1 MTSIYSQAGSCVA
14 SMRGH
19 AAMRPAARPVGRA
32 KTLWPTARA
41 WWDGRPQPRPRQ
53 KVRNQETPGHAAGL
67 VAKSSARV
75 RLFVSVASLT
85 SPAHRASPATF
96 HSMAAAHLFCSAPAA
111 YRAANPR
118 PLATRGRA
126 HRATPSRRFFPCR
139 ASLSPD
145 GSLAMLGA
153 PSPRTAPPMRKP
165 YMREHSCLIFP
176 PPRGRR
182 PLAVIKFLGGAF
194 IGAVPEVTYG

>member
-1 MTSIYSQAGSCVA
+1 MK
-14 SMRGH
+14 
-19 AAMRPAARPVGRA
+19 PAAGQPHGQLDG
-32 KTLWPTARA
+32 TLWPTARA

-53 KVRNQETPGHAAGL
+53 KVRNQEFKKRPATPQASWPNRQL
-67 VAKSSARV
+67 VFDCLF
-75 RLFVSVASLT
+75 RLPASL
-85 SPAHRASPATF
+85 HRLTVLHLLP
-96 HSMAAAHLFCSAPAA
+96 SMAAAHLFCSAPAA

>member
-19 AAMRPAARPVGRA
+19 AASSRPAARA

-41 WWDGRPQPRPRQ
+41 WWDGRPQTPTSSTAESQKPRNARPRRRPRGQ
-53 KVRNQETPGHAAGL
+53 IV
-67 VAKSSARV
+67 SSCSIV
-75 RLFVSVASLT
+75 CFGCPPASL
-85 SPAHRASPATF
+85 HRLTVLHLLP
-96 HSMAAAHLFCSAPAA
+96 SMAAAHLFCSAPAA

-153 PSPRTAPPMRKP
+153 PSPRTVPPMRKP